1 MKSPTS
7 SSPPLYLFLF
17 LSRLFLFSNKI
28 VAALSSWR
36 QLQQSNNKYH
46 LLLELTFDD
55 NPSQL
60 SWKFENARTKTL
72 LAGVPFASYDKSM
85 SGMSIKIPLEF
96 MTEKDLSGDPYI
108 SGQSRD
114 YRFIIYDMVSEN
126 VA

>member
-1 MKSPTS
+1 M
-7 SSPPLYLFLF
+7 
-17 LSRLFLFSNKI
+17 
-28 VAALSSWR
+28 
-36 QLQQSNNKYH
+36 
-46 LLLELTFDD
+46 
-55 NPSQL
+55 
-60 SWKFENARTKTL
+60 
-72 LAGVPFASYDKSM
+72 PFASYDKSM